1 MESQIEIS
9 KKECAQ
15 IEFSRE
21 ERRCLIMATIS
32 IRHCSLIMFKHNLFK
47 RIKMCA
53 NFNCLGPFWSVFEI
67 GRPACTAVHAVS
79 AVPYRSSFRHS
90 TVSQL
95 FLNHYST
102 TPTFTLPSLYRSLLP
117 FACNVISLMCRCR
130 FCGNLVGQPFRH
142 SRFLNQRP
150 IWGTSTVL
158 SPYIVRINIFIK
170 ILI

>member
-32 IRHCSLIMFKHNLFK
+32 ILHCSLIMFKHNLFK

-67 GRPACTAVHAVS
+67 GRSVPPCTRS
-79 AVPYRSSFRHS
+79 VPFPTAPPSVTLPFSTVPQPLLYNSYLHS
-90 TVSQL
+90 TL
-95 FLNHYST
+95 TLPLST
-102 TPTFTLPSLYRSLLP
+102 T
-117 FACNVISLMCRCR
+117 
-130 FCGNLVGQPFRH
+130 
-142 SRFLNQRP
+142 
-150 IWGTSTVL
+150 
-158 SPYIVRINIFIK
+158 VR
-170 ILI
+170 L